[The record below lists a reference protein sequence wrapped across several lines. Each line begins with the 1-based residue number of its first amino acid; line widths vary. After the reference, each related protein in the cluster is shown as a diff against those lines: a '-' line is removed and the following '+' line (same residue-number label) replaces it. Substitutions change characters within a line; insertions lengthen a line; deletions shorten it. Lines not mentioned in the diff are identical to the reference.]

1 MWNVL
6 AFVVFG
12 NILTTQ
18 RAIGSMVGVSQKSVS
33 WIMQQLGLLF
43 QEAKVNVEGSKKAHQ
58 KMKLSFL

>member
-1 MWNVL
+1 
-6 AFVVFG
+6 
-12 NILTTQ
+12 
-18 RAIGSMVGVSQKSVS
+18 MVGVSQKSVS